1 MYLSIYLSIYV
12 SLCNYLPIYLCIP
25 MYLSIY
31 LSIYLPMYPYVTIY
45 LSIYPYVSIYLPIYV
60 PLCNYLSVYLSMYPY
75 VTIYLSICLP
85 IYVSPSNYQSTSLS
99 TYLSVYLSMY
109 LHLTTYLPP
118 YLPIYV
124 YVSISIFHLSMRQ
137 GILFLGSGHHST
149 IYWMLVFWSHL
160 SGVRTIIM
168 VHNTIM
174 LDGMSSFI
182 HWWMFSNLSLRSI
195 ALSMPHITLL
205 IGWMWAE
212 RRTCMVVAAIG
223 LL

>member
-1 MYLSIYLSIYV
+1 
-12 SLCNYLPIYLCIP
+12 
-25 MYLSIY
+25 
-31 LSIYLPMYPYVTIY
+31 MYPYVTI
-45 LSIYPYVSIYLPIYV
+45 
-60 PLCNYLSVYLSMYPY
+60 YLSMYPY

-85 IYVSPSNYQSTSLS
+85 IYVSPSNYLSTSLS
-99 TYLSVYLSMY
+99 
-109 LHLTTYLPP
+109 TYLPP

-149 IYWMLVFWSHL
+149 VYWMLVFWSHL

-212 RRTCMVVAAIG
+212 RRTCVVVAAIG